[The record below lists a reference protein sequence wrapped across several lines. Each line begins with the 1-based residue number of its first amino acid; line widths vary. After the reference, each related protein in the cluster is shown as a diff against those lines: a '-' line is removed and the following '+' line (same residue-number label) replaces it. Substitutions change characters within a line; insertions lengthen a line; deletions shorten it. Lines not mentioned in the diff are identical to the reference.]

1 MFVTFRGCVG
11 MLVPVWLSYS
21 TTKGNAMFLNLS
33 PEESERVA
41 AVCGG
46 SFAGLC
52 PSNLLADESH
62 PDQSRFDRAARSGLV
77 AR

>member
-1 MFVTFRGCVG
+1 MFI
-11 MLVPVWLSYS
+11 
-21 TTKGNAMFLNLS
+21 NLS
-33 PEESERVA
+33 PEDSERVA
-41 AVCGG
+41 ALCGG

-62 PDQSRFDRAARSGLV
+62 PDQSRFDRAAVSGLV